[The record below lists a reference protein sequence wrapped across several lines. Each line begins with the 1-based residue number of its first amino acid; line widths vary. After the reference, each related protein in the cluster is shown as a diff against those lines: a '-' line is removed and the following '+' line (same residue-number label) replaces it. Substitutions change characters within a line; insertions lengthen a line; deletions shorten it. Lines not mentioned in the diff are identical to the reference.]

1 MFCNNC
7 GKEVGVNMSFCP
19 SCGAALNGA
28 SPRAQVSSPYLNNGN
43 AYHKQTGK
51 WWGFYFGWLCSF
63 LFQSLLGIL
72 YALILLILGVF
83 LLFTGQEYVG
93 SYLGL
98 WVTTIL
104 AIGVEVL
111 FLIPAWRIII
121 KPALNIGMTIT
132 DAVKLYVIYSIKC
145 LVIVLYNFLLIA
157 LWLTIIGFIIVY
169 IMKIIWFKSLPVL
182 AFEKDAEGNEKLV
195 LMNKEDWEIVETF
208 GSTY

>member
-1 MFCNNC
+1 MPETPRSSCS
-7 GKEVGVNMSFCP
+7 KQGV
-19 SCGAALNGA
+19 LN
-28 SPRAQVSSPYLNNGN
+28 SY
-43 AYHKQTGK
+43 
-51 WWGFYFGWLCSF
+51 
-63 LFQSLLGIL
+63 L

-121 KPALNIGMTIT
+121 NPALNIGMTIT